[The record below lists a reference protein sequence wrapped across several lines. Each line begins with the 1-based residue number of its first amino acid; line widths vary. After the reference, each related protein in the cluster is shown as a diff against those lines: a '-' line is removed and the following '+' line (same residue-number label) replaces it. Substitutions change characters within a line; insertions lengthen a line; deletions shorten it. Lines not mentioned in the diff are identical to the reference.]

1 MNNST
6 AASILARSKKEKVS
20 HEELMNAAYLIG
32 SAGGTIGGPA
42 RAQALSADQRKTISS
57 HAANMRWGK
66 PCGCRYC

>member
-32 SAGGTIGGPA
+32 SAGGSVGGPA
-42 RAQALSADQRKTISS
+42 RAAVLSSAQRKEIAS
-57 HAANMRWGK
+57 HAANLRWGK